1 MEKHVIIPAVC
12 LLLERDGKWFV
23 GRRCNTGYCDG
34 YLNMPAG
41 HIDPD
46 ETPREAAVR
55 EAKEEAGVNVAVK
68 DISFV
73 HIQYNRNVEGRHDRT
88 HYYFKVECRDQEP
101 INTEPHKCSEVMW
114 IPVGERLSEFVPFM
128 KEALESMLQGS
139 QYSEFYEGESQRR
152 IVN

>member
-12 LLLERDGKWFV
+12 FLLEHEGKWFL
-23 GRRCNTGYCDG
+23 GRRQNTGYCDN

-41 HIDPD
+41 HIDVD

-55 EAKEEAGVNVAVK
+55 EAKEEAGVDVSVE

-73 HIQYNRNVEGRHDRT
+73 HVQYNRNAKSENDRT

-101 INTEPHKCSEVMW
+101 INMEPDKCSEVMW
-114 IPVGERLSEFVPFM
+114 IPAGERLAEFVPFM
-128 KEALESMLQGS
+128 KEALEAILKGS
-139 QYSEFYEGESQRR
+139 QYSEFYEEK
-152 IVN
+152 